1 MNAPLNNAVRLALE
15 NVTLDD
21 KLLRGLQHKYTV
33 SSAAGH
39 SGWGVQRCKQGG
51 VL

>member
-21 KLLRGLQHKYTV
+21 KLQRGLQHKYTV
-33 SSAAGH
+33 SSEAGH
-39 SGWGVQRCKQGG
+39 VQRCKQGG